1 MSETQ
6 VCTRCV
12 MDTTDPDITFDD
24 HGVCD
29 HCLTYDSRILPLWSK
44 LLGDT
49 NALQHI
55 VSSIKSTTTDNDFDC
70 LIGLSGGIDSSYLV
84 HIAHDSGLRPLLFHV
99 DAGWNSDIAVNNI
112 ERLVDKLGLDL
123 YTEVI
128 NWEEM
133 RDLQLSF
140 FKSGVPHIDAPQDH
154 AFFATMYKFA
164 KKYNV
169 KHILTGANYST
180 ECIRNPLQWMYY
192 QSDLV
197 QLLDIHR
204 VHGTIPLTSFPTT
217 SIFNHKIIMPYFK
230 NIKVYSPLNYIS
242 YDKSQAAAFLES
254 EYGWRPYPQ
263 KHFESRFTRFYEGY
277 WLPKRFGYDTRKVQ
291 LSSLILTGQLTR
303 SAALKILSTPSLS
316 DDDAR
321 IEIKYIA
328 SKLRI
333 SQEQLLSYLDLP
345 MKTYKDYRSQYW
357 IYNLG
362 AKFLQLIGLE
372 AGGKR

>member
-1 MSETQ
+1 
-6 VCTRCV
+6 

-24 HGVCD
+24 YGVCD
-29 HCLTYDSRILPLWSK
+29 HCITYDSKILPLWNK

-49 NALQHI
+49 NSLQLI
-55 VSSIKSTTTDNDFDC
+55 VNSIKTTTTDNDFDC

-84 HIAHDSGLRPLLFHV
+84 HIAHNLGLRPLLFHV

-164 KKYNV
+164 RKYNV

-197 QLLDIHR
+197 QLIDIHR
-204 VHGTIPLTSFPTT
+204 VHGTIPLTTFPMT
-217 SIFNHKIIMPYFK
+217 SIFSHKIFMPYFK

-242 YDKSQAAAFLES
+242 YDKNQAAAFLQS

-291 LSSLILTGQLTR
+291 LSSLILTGQITR
-303 SAALKILSTPSLS
+303 NAALEILSKPSLS
-316 DDDAR
+316 NDDAR
-321 IEIKYIA
+321 IELKYIA

-333 SQEQLLSYLDLP
+333 SQEQLLSYMDLP
-345 MKTYKDYRSQYW
+345 MKTYKDYRSQGW

-362 AKFLQLIGLE
+362 SKVLKLIGLE